1 MNEKIMKKLSVVIA
15 VIFVTV
21 TMLSSL
27 AWLPSAVKAAGAGT
41 GTAADPYIITTAAQ
55 LNNVRN
61 GLSSYYKLGSD
72 INLSSYGNWIPVGN
86 NNSNFRGGFDGNG
99 YTITG
104 LTINRPAESYIGLF
118 GYVSTVGQIRNV
130 HLSGVN
136 IIGYDYTGSL
146 VGYINYGKVE
156 NSSASGTMTGYRH
169 VGGLVG
175 KSENS
180 AVVNGSSA
188 NVTVQ
193 GYANLGGLIGQ
204 YASWAP
210 MADNAASGNVT
221 GTGANIGGLI
231 GYLDWGGNVTNS
243 HASGDVRGT
252 NNNSFY
258 LGGLIGSSN
267 SNLIEYSYATGDV
280 FSKDGTHVGGLLGA
294 GGGIIEKSYASGHIT
309 VEGGSFPYAGGL
321 VGRFDFGK
329 IINSYANVQITG
341 NAANTLFGGLVGS
354 NSGEIQNSYAAGQVT
369 GNGIGSN
376 GPLVGMDGWKKVTG
390 SYYNSDIAGQID
402 NGMGEPKTTA
412 ELMSAATFS
421 GWDFNSVWLIN
432 EGMEYPKLRPYVRSY
447 TVTYEGN
454 GSTTGTVPADSSR
467 YLDNSIVTVLGN
479 DGGLVRDGYTF
490 AGWSMDAAGNGA
502 VYKAGDTF
510 NIGTANAKLYAKWTA
525 LTYTIDTLGDQTLAG
540 LTAGYA
546 PGTQETGTITVT
558 RTGTGD
564 LTNLA
569 ASLSGADAGNFEI
582 AGPVAT
588 TLNDGTPV
596 TTFTVKA
603 KDGLPLGTYNATVT
617 VTADHMAGK
626 TFTVKQVVAK
636 VIIKGDANG
645 DGLITPADALM
656 ITQYL
661 TGKIMLT
668 PEQFN
673 ALDMNNDGVLNNTD
687 VQKIMA
693 IYLGGAKS

>member
-231 GYLDWGGNVTNS
+231 GYLDW
-243 HASGDVRGT
+243 
-252 NNNSFY
+252 
-258 LGGLIGSSN
+258 
-267 SNLIEYSYATGDV
+267 EAT
-280 FSKDGTHVGGLLGA
+280 S
-294 GGGIIEKSYASGHIT
+294 
-309 VEGGSFPYAGGL
+309 
-321 VGRFDFGK
+321 R
-329 IINSYANVQITG
+329 
-341 NAANTLFGGLVGS
+341 
-354 NSGEIQNSYAAGQVT
+354 
-369 GNGIGSN
+369 
-376 GPLVGMDGWKKVTG
+376 
-390 SYYNSDIAGQID
+390 
-402 NGMGEPKTTA
+402 TA
-412 ELMSAATFS
+412 
-421 GWDFNSVWLIN
+421 
-432 EGMEYPKLRPYVRSY
+432 
-447 TVTYEGN
+447 
-454 GSTTGTVPADSSR
+454 
-467 YLDNSIVTVLGN
+467 
-479 DGGLVRDGYTF
+479 
-490 AGWSMDAAGNGA
+490 
-502 VYKAGDTF
+502 
-510 NIGTANAKLYAKWTA
+510 
-525 LTYTIDTLGDQTLAG
+525 
-540 LTAGYA
+540 
-546 PGTQETGTITVT
+546 
-558 RTGTGD
+558 
-564 LTNLA
+564 
-569 ASLSGADAGNFEI
+569 
-582 AGPVAT
+582 
-588 TLNDGTPV
+588 
-596 TTFTVKA
+596 
-603 KDGLPLGTYNATVT
+603 
-617 VTADHMAGK
+617 
-626 TFTVKQVVAK
+626 
-636 VIIKGDANG
+636 
-645 DGLITPADALM
+645 TPAAM
-656 ITQYL
+656 
-661 TGKIMLT
+661 
-668 PEQFN
+668 
-673 ALDMNNDGVLNNTD
+673 
-687 VQKIMA
+687 
-693 IYLGGAKS
+693 